1 MAVMGRLHVELV
13 PYSSRASRNK
23 IWFVRRDRGDCAVRD
38 FMMGLDQRT
47 FAATV
52 QLFDRTELGGPPR
65 NVEKFRHLRGDVY
78 EFKVHRAVA
87 VRYLAFQAPS
97 GWVVA
102 SAQGRPKGA
111 ALQSTILDAQRL
123 HDELGRSDGGH
134 ER

>member
-1 MAVMGRLHVELV
+1 MDLV
-13 PYSSRASRNK
+13 PYSDRVSQNK
-23 IWFVRRDRGDCAVRD
+23 IWFVRRDRGDCPVQD
-38 FMMGLDQRT
+38 FLMGLDRRT

-52 QLFDRTELGGPPR
+52 YLLDRTELEGPPR

-87 VRYLAFQAPS
+87 VRYVAVRTHG

-102 SAQGRPKGA
+102 SAQGKPKGA
-111 ALQSTILDAQRL
+111 APQSAVTEAQRL
-123 HDELGRSDGGH
+123 HDELGRSGR